1 MKKTKVICLFL
12 VIAVVLVLGVLILRN
27 LFSQDKNREKPLD
40 IERISETEYKLYVSD
55 TRQSDQIPVEME
67 IVFSVD
73 EKGQVVEESI
83 AETHNKKYDDE
94 YGYVFPEIRN
104 KTSKTLLFSVIA
116 YDYQLTS
123 KINLEKLEI
132 TSMDEVEQCPI
143 TVEQPTKREYELH
156 IADTAYDEK
165 TDVDIHIQFAID
177 ENGMV
182 QEDSVV
188 TGQEQVFAYIDNIKS
203 EEIYVSVVARDY
215 DLIARFNIETLEVLS
230 WENFSS
236 VH

>member
-1 MKKTKVICLFL
+1 MKKIKASCLIIL
-12 VIAVVLVLGVLILRN
+12 VVVVVVLGVLIIKN

-40 IERISETEYKLYVSD
+40 IECISETEYKLYVSD
-55 TRQSDQIPVEME
+55 TRQSDQVPMEME

-73 EKGQVVEESI
+73 EKGQVVEDSI
-83 AETHNKKYDDE
+83 IETHNKKYDDE

-104 KTSKTLLFSVIA
+104 KTSKTLLFSLIA

-123 KINLEKLEI
+123 KINLDKLEI

-143 TVEQPTKREYELH
+143 TVEQSTKREYGLH
-156 IADTAYDEK
+156 IADVAYDEK
-165 TDVDIHIQFAID
+165 TDIDIHIQFAID

-188 TGQEQVFAYIDNIKS
+188 TGQDQVFAYIDNIKS

-215 DLIARFNIETLEVLS
+215 DLIARFNLETLEVLS